1 MSKLLLI
8 LAGLGLWY
16 GWRHRNRLRS
26 LSPEQ
31 RRDLL
36 WRGFFTGFFALALVL
51 ALTGRVHWLTVV
63 FAALPLIG
71 GRLTAAAA
79 RGWQGLLRRAGSPR
93 LASRFRTPALEVRVD
108 LLSGAIDGTVL
119 AGRFAGQSLSA
130 LTRQQLEALRA
141 ELDPGDRKSAL
152 LLNAYLA
159 RRFGGATQPP
169 PTTEPP
175 AADEAWQVLGL
186 APGASRDEIVRA
198 HKRLMQKLHP
208 DRGGNDYLA
217 AKVNAARDRL
227 LGPN

>member
-8 LAGLGLWY
+8 LAGWGLWY
-16 GWRHRNRLRS
+16 GWRHRDRLRK
-26 LSPEQ
+26 LTPDQ
-31 RRDLL
+31 RRALL
-36 WRGFFTGFFALALVL
+36 WQGFFTGFFALTLVL
-51 ALTGRVHWLTVV
+51 ALSGRVHWLTVV
-63 FAALPLIG
+63 FAAVPLIG
-71 GRLTAAAA
+71 GPLAAAAA
-79 RGWQGLLRRAGSPR
+79 RGWQRLLRRAGSPQI
-93 LASRFRTPALEVRVD
+93 ASRFRTPALEVRVN

-119 AGRFAGQSLSA
+119 TGRFAGQALSV
-130 LTRQQLEALRA
+130 LTRQQLETLRA
-141 ELDPGDRKSAL
+141 ELDPADRKSAL

-159 RRFGGATQPP
+159 RRFGGAAQPP
-169 PTTEPP
+169 PTAEPP

-186 APGASRDEIVRA
+186 SPGASREEIIRA